1 MAASQ
6 VERTLCKTSAIKET
20 EKIGQK
26 INAKGRAKISH
37 VTLLN
42 Q

>member
-1 MAASQ
+1 MAASL

-26 INAKGRAKISH
+26 IKAKGKTKIAR
-37 VTLLN
+37 
-42 Q
+42 